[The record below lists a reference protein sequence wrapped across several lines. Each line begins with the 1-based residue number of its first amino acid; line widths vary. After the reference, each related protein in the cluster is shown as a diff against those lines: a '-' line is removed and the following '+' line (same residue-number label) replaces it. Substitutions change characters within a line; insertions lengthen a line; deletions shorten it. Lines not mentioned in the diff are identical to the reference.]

1 MRYLSLRALSAVF
14 VAMSLCLG
22 GVAAD
27 IPGSGADVGKTVVYR
42 DTWGVPHLYAPT
54 VEAGMFA
61 MAWAQAEDRPQELL
75 KNLLRGMGE
84 IASVE
89 GSDAVRSDVVVRMFD
104 HYGGAKERFGELSP
118 EVRSHLD
125 AFVRGLN
132 AYYASHPEDVPSWWG
147 ERHIDPYMVIAFSRL
162 FLYSWSIDQAFD
174 DLRRGGIEP
183 GFDETQRGSNEFAVA
198 PSRSAEGAAILAI
211 DPHLAWLGA
220 SRFWEFRIH
229 AGNLHGSGFSLPG
242 VPYIGL
248 GHNRDVAW
256 AMTTG
261 GPDTADIY
269 ELTLNESDP
278 TKYLFD
284 GEWRTLA
291 STEISIDVK
300 DGDAQHVT
308 VYRSHHGPVVAI
320 RGGRAYASRTSYADT
335 VATNEAWHALN
346 FAADYQGAV
355 AAMDTLT
362 LFPQNVMVA
371 DTSGNIYYQRTGRV
385 PRRPEGFDWSK
396 PVNGS
401 TSATEWEGVHPASD
415 HPQILNPPGIHA
427 ELQHPAGCDDGQQPA
442 DVGKDAAV
450 SLRRQV
456 LRRTTGGL
464 DESAR
469 RARGPI
475 ARHGRFRNRG

>member
-162 FLYSWSIDQAFD
+162 FLYSWCIDLSF
-174 DLRRGGIEP
+174 
-183 GFDETQRGSNEFAVA
+183 
-198 PSRSAEGAAILAI
+198 
-211 DPHLAWLGA
+211 
-220 SRFWEFRIH
+220 
-229 AGNLHGSGFSLPG
+229 
-242 VPYIGL
+242 
-248 GHNRDVAW
+248 
-256 AMTTG
+256 
-261 GPDTADIY
+261 
-269 ELTLNESDP
+269 
-278 TKYLFD
+278 
-284 GEWRTLA
+284 
-291 STEISIDVK
+291 
-300 DGDAQHVT
+300 
-308 VYRSHHGPVVAI
+308 
-320 RGGRAYASRTSYADT
+320 
-335 VATNEAWHALN
+335 
-346 FAADYQGAV
+346 
-355 AAMDTLT
+355 
-362 LFPQNVMVA
+362 
-371 DTSGNIYYQRTGRV
+371 
-385 PRRPEGFDWSK
+385 
-396 PVNGS
+396 
-401 TSATEWEGVHPASD
+401 
-415 HPQILNPPGIHA
+415 
-427 ELQHPAGCDDGQQPA
+427 
-442 DVGKDAAV
+442 
-450 SLRRQV
+450 
-456 LRRTTGGL
+456 
-464 DESAR
+464 
-469 RARGPI
+469 
-475 ARHGRFRNRG
+475 